1 MRHVG
6 FLAVVVGAVM
16 RLHVMAGLV
25 LACSNV
31 LAGQH
36 VIDLDTYRYRGRVVD
51 PRGRPLPGVEVTCV
65 ARGDAPSRTTTDDR
79 GEYVLT
85 SRHGV
90 CGRLTFELSGF
101 VPEGFARPGG
111 DVLDVALKIG
121 GVGEIVCLDAR
132 LPGRVTNA
140 DGSPAADASVWLH
153 RLGGDRTW
161 GARTDASGYFAM
173 LAMCDGP
180 EGELSICARG
190 KGEQA
195 GAGCATL
202 AATKESLQ
210 AGVRIRLSR

>member
-1 MRHVG
+1 
-6 FLAVVVGAVM
+6 M
-16 RLHVMAGLV
+16 RLHVIAGLF
-25 LACSNV
+25 LASSNV

-36 VIDLDTYRYRGRVVD
+36 AIDLDNYRYRGRVVD
-51 PRGRPLPGVEVTCV
+51 TRGGSLPGVEVTCV
-65 ARGDAPSRTTTDDR
+65 ARGDARSRTRTDDR

-101 VPEGFARPGG
+101 VPEGFTRPGG
-111 DVLDVALKIG
+111 DVLDVALNLG
-121 GVGEIVCLDAR
+121 GLAEVVCLDPK

-153 RLGGDRTW
+153 RLGGDETW
-161 GARTDASGYFAM
+161 GARTDASGHFAM
-173 LAMCDGP
+173 LAMCDQP
-180 EGELSICARG
+180 EGELSMCARG
-190 KGEQA
+190 KGEQG
-195 GAGCATL
+195 GAGCVTF

>member
-1 MRHVG
+1 V
-6 FLAVVVGAVM
+6 
-16 RLHVMAGLV
+16 RLQVIAGLV
-25 LACSNV
+25 LVSSNV

-36 VIDLDTYRYRGRVVD
+36 AIDLDNYRYRGRVVD
-51 PRGRPLPGVEVTCV
+51 TRGGPLPGVEVTCV
-65 ARGDAPSRTTTDDR
+65 ARGDAPSRTKTDER

-111 DVLDVALKIG
+111 DVLDVALELG
-121 GVGEIVCLDAR
+121 GVGEIVCLDAKPR

-161 GARTDASGYFAM
+161 GARTDASGHFAM
-173 LAMCDGP
+173 LAMCDRL
-180 EGELSICARG
+180 EGELSLCARG

-195 GAGCATL
+195 GAGCVTFAE
-202 AATKESLQ
+202 TKESLQ

>member
-1 MRHVG
+1 
-6 FLAVVVGAVM
+6 M
-16 RLHVMAGLV
+16 RLQVLTGLV
-25 LACSNV
+25 LASASV
-31 LAGQH
+31 LAGQQA
-36 VIDLDTYRYRGRVVD
+36 IDLDNYRYRGRVVD
-51 PRGRPLPGVEVTCV
+51 IRGVPLPGVEVTCV
-65 ARGDAPSRTTTDDR
+65 ARGDARSQAKTDER

-85 SRHGV
+85 SGHGV

-111 DVLDVALKIG
+111 DVLDVALKL
-121 GVGEIVCLDAR
+121 GEVSERVCLDAR

-161 GARTDASGYFAM
+161 GARTDASGQFAM
-173 LAMCDGP
+173 LAMCDRP

-195 GAGCATL
+195 GAGCVTF

-210 AGVRIRLSR
+210 AGIQIRLSR